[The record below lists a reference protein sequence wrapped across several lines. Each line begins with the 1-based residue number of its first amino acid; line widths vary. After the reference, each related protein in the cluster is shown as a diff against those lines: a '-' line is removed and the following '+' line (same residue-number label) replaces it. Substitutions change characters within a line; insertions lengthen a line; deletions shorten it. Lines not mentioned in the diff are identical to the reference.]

1 MKQDVDARDKRGHDE
16 SNIRRL
22 NRGNEKGAVAT
33 AAAPF
38 NCKSVKTQFE
48 FDGRISTRPIA
59 LTPLS
64 AIAILL
70 SRVTNMWRTMPPPSG
85 ISQVWNFSVFGSKRT
100 SVFGRTFDSQYQ
112 MTSSITAMP

>member
-1 MKQDVDARDKRGHDE
+1 MRIAPSLPHFAALNAGYKAYQDQASQHIFQTK
-16 SNIRRL
+16 
-22 NRGNEKGAVAT
+22 KGAVAT

-38 NCKSVKTQFE
+38 NYSSVGPQFE

-70 SRVTNMWRTMPPPSG
+70 SRVTN
-85 ISQVWNFSVFGSKRT
+85 I
-100 SVFGRTFDSQYQ
+100 
-112 MTSSITAMP
+112 